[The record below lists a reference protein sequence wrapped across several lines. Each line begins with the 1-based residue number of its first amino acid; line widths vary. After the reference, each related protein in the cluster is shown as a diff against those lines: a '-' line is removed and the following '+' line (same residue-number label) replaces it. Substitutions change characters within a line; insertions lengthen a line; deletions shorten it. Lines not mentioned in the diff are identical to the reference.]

1 MVETIRSNLKLIK
14 SKPGHVPVAAPLLRQ
29 PPRGVQIIADTTIM
43 ISVSSVSKSFDDGQT
58 YSVSDL
64 DLDVRAGEFLVLLGE
79 SGSGKTT
86 TLKMING
93 LINPSSGSIVVDGRE
108 IASVD
113 QVALR
118 RQIGYVFQGIGLF
131 PHLTVAENV
140 AMVPSLLGWSRPERM
155 QRVDELLSLV
165 QLDPATYRSRS
176 PAELS
181 GGQRQRVGIARALAG
196 RPKIVLMD
204 EPFGALDPIT
214 RDHLQC
220 EYLKIHHDLGLTTV
234 MVTHDITE
242 SLLLA
247 DRIAVMCG
255 GTLRQLGEPAALIA
269 SPGDPYVAQLMET
282 PRRQAD
288 RLGHLMGQAGSPS

>member
-1 MVETIRSNLKLIK
+1 
-14 SKPGHVPVAAPLLRQ
+14 
-29 PPRGVQIIADTTIM
+29 M
-43 ISVSSVSKSFDDGQT
+43 ISVSSVSKSFDNGQT
-58 YSVSDL
+58 FSVSDL
-64 DLDVRAGEFLVLLGE
+64 DLDVRTGEFLVILGE

-86 TLKMING
+86 TLKMITG
-93 LINPSSGSIVVDGRE
+93 LIRPSSGTIVVDGCD

-140 AMVPSLLGWSRPERM
+140 AMVPSLLGWPRAERS
-155 QRVDELLSLV
+155 QRVDELLALV
-165 QLDPATYRSRS
+165 QLDPTTYRSRS

-214 RDHLQC
+214 RDHLQL
-220 EYLKIHHDLGLTTV
+220 EYQKIHQDLGLTTV

-247 DRIAVMCG
+247 DRIAVMCS
-255 GTLRQLGEPAALIA
+255 GTLRQLGEPAELIA
-269 SPGDPYVAQLMET
+269 SPSDSYVAQLMET

-288 RLGHLMGQAGSPS
+288 RLGHLIGQTGSSS

>member
-1 MVETIRSNLKLIK
+1 
-14 SKPGHVPVAAPLLRQ
+14 
-29 PPRGVQIIADTTIM
+29 M
-43 ISVSSVSKSFDDGQT
+43 ISLSSVSKSFDNGQT
-58 YSVSDL
+58 FSVFEL
-64 DLDVRAGEFLVLLGE
+64 DLDVRAGEFLVILGE

-93 LINPSSGSIVVDGRE
+93 LINPSSGSIIVDGRD
-108 IASVD
+108 IATVD

-140 AMVPSLLGWSRPERM
+140 AMVPSLLGWPRADRT
-155 QRVDELLSLV
+155 QRVDELLVLV
-165 QLDPATYRSRS
+165 QLDPATYRSRA

-214 RDHLQC
+214 RDHLQL
-220 EYLKIHHDLGLTTV
+220 EYLKIHQDLGLTTV

-247 DRIAVMCG
+247 DRIAVMSN
-255 GTLRQLGEPAALIA
+255 GTLRQLGEPAELIA
-269 SPGDPYVAQLMET
+269 SPSDPYVAQLMET

-288 RLGHLMGQAGSPS
+288 RLGHLIGQTGSSS